1 MVTLP
6 TFLPLSEAARKY
18 GLEEDRLRALVE
30 KGKIRAGVLP
40 GSDEVLVSED
50 EVRSEAIQEKGLR
63 KEDLPEYQKHAHLKG
78 KGISLSKAVEK
89 YGLNPSTIFRWYKKG
104 IIAEVGREVD
114 LGGERILYDEADIAY
129 CHEVYLRAGGQGRRV
144 FDRNGLPYKTKTG
157 PLAT

>member
-1 MVTLP
+1 MLTLP

-18 GLEEDRLRALVE
+18 GLDETRLRQLVE
-30 KGKIRAGVLP
+30 TGKIRAGTVT
-40 GSDEVLVSED
+40 GEVIVSEE
-50 EVRSEAIQEKGLR
+50 EVRGEAIQEKGLR

-129 CHEVYLRAGGQGRRV
+129 CHEVHRRAGGQGRRV
-144 FDRNGLPYKTKTG
+144 FDKNGLPHQAKTG
-157 PLAT
+157 PLVT